1 MSVLFSLFRGYD
13 WLHKA
18 FNYGS
23 WAVSKSRWISYAKR
37 VHLKST
43 GADRWW
49 YFHAQSS
56 ENSSLCQVRK
66 IVCRSKNYSLRHMVY
81 MLYYKLLA
89 LVYVHGGRDYDADKH
104 SLLLA
109 SKRIWEMIVQ
119 MYMSWHH
126 VVSFPKMLITLA
138 PVSICRAKG
147 RVKVWIENNCT
158 INLILSGLVW
168 LDYGKISL
176 SVKQVFW
183 RLGLWRGTNYWSW
196 RLGSAKDQPFQRA
209 IGNLDGKTYKRWAG
223 LCGQY
228 VLHRRVQWAMDTN

>member
-1 MSVLFSLFRGYD
+1 
-13 WLHKA
+13 
-18 FNYGS
+18 
-23 WAVSKSRWISYAKR
+23 
-37 VHLKST
+37 
-43 GADRWW
+43 
-49 YFHAQSS
+49 
-56 ENSSLCQVRK
+56 
-66 IVCRSKNYSLRHMVY
+66 

-196 RLGSAKDQPFQRA
+196 RLGSPKDQPFQRA

>member
-1 MSVLFSLFRGYD
+1 MFMAAKIMMQINILSCWLARESEKWLYRCTCPGIMLFHSP
-13 WLHKA
+13 
-18 FNYGS
+18 
-23 WAVSKSRWISYAKR
+23 RW
-37 VHLKST
+37 
-43 GADRWW
+43 
-49 YFHAQSS
+49 
-56 ENSSLCQVRK
+56 
-66 IVCRSKNYSLRHMVY
+66 
-81 MLYYKLLA
+81 
-89 LVYVHGGRDYDADKH
+89 
-104 SLLLA
+104 
-109 SKRIWEMIVQ
+109 
-119 MYMSWHH
+119 
-126 VVSFPKMLITLA
+126 TLA

-228 VLHRRVQWAMDTN
+228 VLHRRVQWAMDTNKSTQRGRYYNAGLARGILQNMVCAY